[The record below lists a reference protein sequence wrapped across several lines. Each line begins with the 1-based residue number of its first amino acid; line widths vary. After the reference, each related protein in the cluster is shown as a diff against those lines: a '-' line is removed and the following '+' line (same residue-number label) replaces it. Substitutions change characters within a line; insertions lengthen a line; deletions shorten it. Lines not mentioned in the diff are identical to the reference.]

1 MLDGVKPLVAA
12 LACALVAAAGLAAHA
27 SGVTPQPNGTI
38 VLSCSGC
45 PQDTSG
51 PVLIGIAVRTGAAS
65 TLVGPCDDAVTPT
78 CAAPFQPAFSRD
90 GSRLALIDRFTA
102 VAVAARNGKG
112 YRVLRAT
119 RGITAGV
126 PRTFS
131 GVSWSPGGNRLVT
144 SALDGMKLPDGSNRT
159 SIFTVDPR
167 TGAMRR
173 IRAST
178 PATGNFVDPAWS
190 PEGDLIA
197 TGSSAERIYLMR
209 SDGTKLRR
217 LGSSVVSGR
226 NPAWS
231 PDGRRVAALDM
242 GGSVWW
248 IARAGGRKH
257 LVVHDPDL
265 DWNAGLAWS
274 PDGRWL
280 VYARTTLSE
289 DTFDSVGH
297 ELMLAAVDGSGARR
311 LEVPALPADAYSEIY
326 GFAWSR

>member
-1 MLDGVKPLVAA
+1 MKPLLGTLVLA
-12 LACALVAAAGLAAHA
+12 LAVAAGLAAHA

-38 VLSCSGC
+38 VLACSGC

-51 PVLIGIAVRTGAAS
+51 PVLIGIAVRTGAAT
-65 TLVGPCDDAVTPT
+65 TLVGPCDDAATPT
-78 CAAPFQPAFSRD
+78 CAAPYAPAFSRD
-90 GSRLALIDRFTA
+90 GSKLALIDRFTA

-112 YRVLRAT
+112 YHVLRAT
-119 RGITAGV
+119 RRISGCC
-126 PRTFS
+126 S
-131 GVSWSPGGNRLVT
+131 GVTWSPGGGRLVT
-144 SALDGMKLPDGSNRT
+144 GALDKVKLRDGSLRT

-178 PATGNFVDPAWS
+178 PATGNLVDPAWS
-190 PEGDLIA
+190 PDGRLIA
-197 TGSSAERIYLMR
+197 TGSSAERLYLMR
-209 SDGTKLRR
+209 SDGTHLRR
-217 LGSSVVSGR
+217 LGSSAVSGR

-248 IARAGGRKH
+248 IARAGGRTH
-257 LVVHDPDL
+257 LVVSDPDL
-265 DWNAGLAWS
+265 DWSAGLAWS

-280 VYARTTLSE
+280 VYARTTFAE
-289 DTFDSVGH
+289 DPYENLGH
-297 ELMLAAVDGSGARR
+297 ELILAAVDGSGARR
-311 LEVPALPADAYSEIY
+311 LDVPALPGDVYSEIY